1 VQQCTQLAGRIEGR
15 IKVDHK
21 KTWDFPRI
29 KKSEFSVRDVSV
41 THNKLILP
49 LSVDEAEV
57 KINEAG
63 KVSLNGT
70 GLWGKSYFKA
80 EETFFSGEIELL
92 QYPIRRLIEN
102 FYPESKILEA
112 DMTLQ
117 GSFNMKGS
125 TIREL
130 ISGLNGTF
138 DLQMSQGWFNRKSI
152 FFKILN
158 IIDVKR
164 ILLRRNPDLS
174 RKGLHFDSIL
184 GHIDIDNG
192 TMMLKDFQMKTSL
205 FNAVGSGKIDL
216 ENETVDSVIG
226 VEPLSIVTEQVDK
239 IPLSGYV
246 LSNKVKSLITYH
258 FYVKGPMS
266 DPEVKYL
273 SPTELTK
280 DMIRD
285 SKRLFLAPA
294 RLFKGRAKEKK

>member
-57 KINEAG
+57 KIDEAG
-63 KVSLNGT
+63 KISLNGT

-80 EETFFSGEIELL
+80 EETFFSGEVELL
-92 QYPIRRLIEN
+92 QYPVRRLIET
-102 FYPESKILEA
+102 FYPESKIIEA

-117 GSFNMKGS
+117 GSFNMKG
-125 TIREL
+125 TTAREL

-138 DLQMSQGWFNRKSI
+138 DLQLSQGWLNNKSI

-164 ILLRRNPDLS
+164 ILFRRNPDLS

-246 LSNKVKSLITYH
+246 LSNEVKSMITYH
-258 FYVKGPMS
+258 FYVKGPLS